1 MLQRVGK
8 ARVEFLRRLARD
20 MCTISFIPEM
30 YPPPCIHS
38 THARDR
44 APLFGVS
51 TSAGTVRPSAAMRIF
66 FTQIS
71 LSGLIDFILCPLFI
85 SALSIPQ
92 QTPEKKCGSFKF
104 ISPMGA

>member
-1 MLQRVGK
+1 M
-8 ARVEFLRRLARD
+8 
-20 MCTISFIPEM
+20 PEI

-51 TSAGTVRPSAAMRIF
+51 TSAGIVRPSAAMRIF
-66 FTQIS
+66 STQMS

-85 SALSIPQ
+85 SAISIPQ
-92 QTPEKKCGSFKF
+92 RTPEKKCVFRKF